1 MGGRKLL
8 IVDDD
13 PDMLVAMS
21 AVLESHGY
29 ELVEARDGE
38 EALAKLTQEK
48 PDLMILDLLMPR
60 MDGFAVCRELK
71 EPHRAKQYPE
81 LPILILTST
90 REEAGRRR
98 YELETGLDLDVE
110 DYVEKPVDPHMLLQR
125 VERLLEKWAKA
136 DYILWHTRR

>member
-71 EPHRAKQYPE
+71 EPRRAKEYPK

-98 YELETGLDLDVE
+98 YELETGLDLEVD
-110 DYVEKPVDPHMLLQR
+110 DYMEKPVDPHILVQR

>member
-71 EPHRAKQYPE
+71 EPHRATQYPE

-98 YELETGLDLDVE
+98 YELETGLDLNVD
-110 DYVEKPVDPHMLLQR
+110 DYVEKPVDPHILLQR